1 MSGSFSD
8 LTVQRLADDAQVRLT
23 DLISAE
29 MADNVKAIVIVNVAS
44 Q

>member
-8 LTVQRLADDAQVRLT
+8 LTVQRLAEDSQVRLT

>member
-8 LTVQRLADDAQVRLT
+8 LTVQRLAEDSQVILT